1 MRIAIF
7 DHKMTRNNPI
17 GSCHLAI
24 LRGLAS
30 EHEFTV
36 FAVEFD
42 NPCPEKI
49 RFVRVPSP
57 MRPIALLF
65 VVYHFMAP
73 LSYWFYR
80 LRGGPRFDLIQALE
94 SNLTFGDLLYTHF
107 CHRMYLKNHFSKSG
121 AKGLRG
127 LFRWIDHQL
136 HALMEGFTYP
146 RAKQVVTISRG
157 MARELK
163 AAFPYV
169 DSKLT
174 VLPNPVRL
182 DRLKMPAD
190 FDRPAFR
197 HGLGINDQDLVGIF
211 VALGQ
216 FERKGLPLLLQALGA
231 PGMERLKLLV
241 VGGEPDLIAPYAER
255 AAKLQLG
262 NRVIFAGMQS
272 DVRPYFWSSD
282 AFTFP
287 SLYEG
292 FPLVALEAAA
302 SGLPIVVSQLYG
314 VEDMLVDGES
324 AIIVPTSVDGVKK
337 GLERFIN
344 LSPAA
349 RIAMGQEARKAVSVY
364 SEENFVAAWR
374 AFYSKMC
381 PVSELSQERSAT
393 LSGA

>member
-1 MRIAIF
+1 
-7 DHKMTRNNPI
+7 
-17 GSCHLAI
+17 
-24 LRGLAS
+24 
-30 EHEFTV
+30 
-36 FAVEFD
+36 
-42 NPCPEKI
+42 
-49 RFVRVPSP
+49 
-57 MRPIALLF
+57 
-65 VVYHFMAP
+65 MAWV
-73 LSYWFYR
+73 S
-80 LRGGPRFDLIQALE
+80 
-94 SNLTFGDLLYTHF
+94 S
-107 CHRMYLKNHFSKSG
+107 
-121 AKGLRG
+121 
-127 LFRWIDHQL
+127 
-136 HALMEGFTYP
+136 
-146 RAKQVVTISRG
+146 
-157 MARELK
+157 
-163 AAFPYV
+163 
-169 DSKLT
+169 
-174 VLPNPVRL
+174 
-182 DRLKMPAD
+182 
-190 FDRPAFR
+190 
-197 HGLGINDQDLVGIF
+197 DQDLVGIF

-272 DVRPYFWSSD
+272 DVRPYFWSAD

-324 AIIVPTSVDGVKK
+324 AIIVPTSVDGVQK

-349 RIAMGQEARKAVSVY
+349 RRAMGQEARKAVSVY

-381 PVSELSQERSAT
+381 PVRELSQERSAT
-393 LSGA
+393 LTGV